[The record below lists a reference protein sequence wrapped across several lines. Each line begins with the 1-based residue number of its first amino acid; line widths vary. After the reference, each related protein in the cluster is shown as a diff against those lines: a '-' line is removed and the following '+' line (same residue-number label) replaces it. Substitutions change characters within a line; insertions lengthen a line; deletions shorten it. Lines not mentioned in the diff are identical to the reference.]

1 MEERRRRIAEDLAD
15 SLDGELRTDRTAL
28 SLYATDASLF
38 EIEPLAVALPRN
50 ASDVVRLAAY
60 SADQGIPLIARGAG
74 SGLAGGAI
82 GRGIVIDFSRYMNQI
97 LSIDRD
103 RVRVQPGVTRD
114 QLNAALRP
122 HGRYFAPDPSNS
134 RITTVGGM
142 LAVDAAGAHA
152 IRVGSTRDHVVSIEC
167 VVSGGQRFEAGV
179 ESVGSVDPT
188 VPRMVSLGSS
198 PAETAFSSPGAAL
211 AAHTAATR
219 KTAIV
224 EGLSEL
230 LDTSRTLIRQ
240 HQPPLLRNSSGYLL
254 RGILS
259 GTRLDLARLLVGSE
273 GTLALFTEATL
284 YTMAIPEHRSAAL
297 LLFGSLDQA
306 ISATQRILPMDP
318 SACDLLDRRLLSLG
332 RQADSR
338 FRDMISP
345 EAEAGLVVEFTAVS
359 ARDAML
365 RLQDLQLLLRSEQID
380 FRCSRTAVDYD
391 DVELLWRLPAQ
402 IVSVLASLR
411 GDSRPLPFVEDV
423 AVPPDQLAE
432 FLVRAQRVFQ
442 KHEVTATLYAHAAS
456 GQLHFRP
463 ILPVPSRGDATLL
476 MNIATDLYS
485 EVARVQGT
493 ISGEH
498 GDGISRTPW
507 ISRQYGPLVSVFRN
521 VKKLLD
527 PLNLMNPDKIITSD
541 PQPLTAFLR
550 ETRLHQ
556 AAPESVPTLLPVMQ
570 FAWQPQAAADAAVR
584 CNGCGSC
591 RVPLPTERMCPFVDQ
606 SPSEDFTPRAKAN
619 LLRRALCADAPTDL
633 LQSESIKPVIE
644 SCFNCRQCEIDCP
657 SEVNI
662 PHIVLEARAQF
673 VRAHGLTRTQW
684 LLSRVHSW
692 GKLASRFAWLVNPL
706 LRYRATRQLL
716 QRFTGIAAE
725 RRLPAFATRP
735 FMETLR
741 VRREDNSGAPGSSR
755 PTVVYFVDYFAN
767 HHDPELAEAF
777 VRVLEHNGFRVYIP
791 REQTISGMNMV
802 SAADLPSAREVALKN
817 LRELIEPARER
828 YPILCTEPSAA
839 LCLTREY
846 PALIGSEEAQVV
858 AAQAQD
864 AGSFLLDLH
873 RRGLLKKDFTPLP
886 MKVAW
891 HTPCHIRALSRE
903 AAMPQ
908 LLRLIPQLE
917 ITEFEKGCTGMAG
930 TFGLAAE
937 NFSTSLRI
945 GSDVIRT
952 MQTIDAVA
960 GTTDCSACRMQM
972 EQQATI
978 PTIHPIKLLA
988 FAYGLMPRLEQ
999 RFRNQPAGL
1008 SLS

>member
-15 SLDGELRTDRTAL
+15 SLDGEMRTDRAAL

-50 ASDVVRLAAY
+50 TADAVKLAAY
-60 SADQGIPLIARGAG
+60 SAEQGVPLIARGAG

-82 GRGIVIDFSRYMNQI
+82 GRGLVVDFSRYMNQI
-97 LSIDRD
+97 LSIESD
-103 RVRVQPGVTRD
+103 RVRVQPGVTRE

-152 IRVGSTRDHVVSIEC
+152 VRVGSVRDHVVSIEC
-167 VVSGGQRFEAGV
+167 VVSGGQKFEAG
-179 ESVGSVDPT
+179 EELIGTTDLSVPQI
-188 VPRMVSLGSS
+188 VSLGASPVDTALTS
-198 PAETAFSSPGAAL
+198 PAAAL
-211 AAHTAATR
+211 AAHTPATR
-219 KTAIV
+219 KAAILD
-224 EGLSEL
+224 GLAEL
-230 LDTSRTLIRQ
+230 LTSGRQLIQQ

-259 GTRLDLARLLVGSE
+259 GSRLDLARMLVGSE
-273 GTLALFTEATL
+273 GTLAMFTEATL
-284 YTMAIPEHRSAAL
+284 FTMALPEHRSAAL

-306 ISATQRILPMDP
+306 ISATRQILPMDP

-332 RQADSR
+332 RQADPR
-338 FRDMISP
+338 FLDMISP
-345 EAEAGLVVEFTAVS
+345 EAEAGLVVEFTAAS
-359 ARDAML
+359 AREAML
-365 RLQDLQLLLRSEQID
+365 RLQDMQQLLRSEQID
-380 FRCSRTAVDYD
+380 FRCSRTAVEYD
-391 DVELLWRLPAQ
+391 DVELLWRLPSQ

-411 GDSRPLPFVEDV
+411 GDSRPLPFVEDI

-432 FLVRAQRVFQ
+432 FIVKAQRVFQ

-476 MNIATDLYS
+476 MNIASDLYT
-485 EVARVQGT
+485 EVAQAQGT

-498 GDGISRTPW
+498 GDGLSRTPW
-507 ISRQYGPLVSVFRN
+507 ISRQYGPLVNVFRQ
-521 VKKLLD
+521 VKSLLD
-527 PLNLMNPDKIITSD
+527 PLNLMNPEKIISSD
-541 PQPLTAFLR
+541 PQPLNSFLR
-550 ETRLHQ
+550 QTRLHQ
-556 AAPESVPTLLPVMQ
+556 STQDSATNLLPVMQ
-570 FAWQPQAAADAAVR
+570 FAWQPQEAADAAIR

-591 RVPLPTERMCPFVDQ
+591 RVPLPTERMCPFVDT
-606 SPSEDFTPRAKAN
+606 SLTEDLTPRAKAN
-619 LLRRALCADAPTDL
+619 LLRRALCSDAPADL

-673 VRAHGLTRTQW
+673 VRSHGLTRTQW
-684 LLSRVHSW
+684 LLSRVHTW
-692 GKLASRFAWLVNPL
+692 GRLASKFSWFVNPL
-706 LRYRATRQLL
+706 LRYRPARQLL
-716 QRFTGIAAE
+716 QRFTGIAAQ
-725 RRLPAFATRP
+725 RRLPAFAAKP

-741 VRREDNSGAPGSSR
+741 VRRDDNSGAPGSNR

-777 VRVLEHNGFRVYIP
+777 VRVLEHNRFRVYIP

-802 SAADLPSAREVALKN
+802 SAADLPSAREAALRN
-817 LRELIEPARER
+817 LRELAEPARER

-846 PALIGSEEAQVV
+846 PALIGSEDALVV
-858 AAQAQD
+858 AAQTQD
-864 AGSFLLDLH
+864 AGTFLLDLH
-873 RRGLLKKDFTPLP
+873 RRGLLKKDFAPLP
-886 MKVAW
+886 MKIAW

-908 LLRLIPQLE
+908 LLRLIPQLDVV
-917 ITEFEKGCTGMAG
+917 EFEKGCTGMAG

-937 NFSTSLRI
+937 HFSTSLRI
-945 GSDVIRT
+945 GREVMQT

-972 EQQATI
+972 EQQSAI

-988 FAYGLMPRLEQ
+988 FAYGLMPRLGQ
-999 RFRNQPAGL
+999 RFKNKPAGL